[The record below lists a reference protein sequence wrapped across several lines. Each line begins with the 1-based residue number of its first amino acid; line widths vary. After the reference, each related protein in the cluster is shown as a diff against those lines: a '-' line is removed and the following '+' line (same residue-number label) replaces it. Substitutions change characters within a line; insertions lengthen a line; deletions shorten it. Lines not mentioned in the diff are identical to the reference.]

1 MGITLQQFRVDLQQ
15 PWQRALV
22 LIALVPLF
30 PEYISF
36 FLVIAAAF
44 FAYKDLRQN
53 PRHIR
58 IDLIGKLLLGYS
70 CYMTLTCLYS
80 SQPLHSLAIAAMWL
94 FFFAVYLIV
103 TNMLTDADRFDGFL
117 LCITAVAGAV
127 GIIACIQYR
136 LNFFLDG
143 NTGSLWGWL
152 DKIVFDL
159 VPFEI
164 TQLHYALRAYS
175 TFPNPNMLAQYLV
188 MVAPFVACF
197 NFCERRHDLRY
208 FSRIC
213 LFLTFAGIMFSF
225 SRGGYV
231 ALLLLC
237 VGLILL
243 NIRHKFATVSL
254 YVVSA
259 LLFLPEEV
267 VNRLLTI
274 RRGVSSSGT
283 IANNAVNSIAPDIN
297 SAIIPEINTTTDII
311 NSAGAE
317 IAVSERWRIWLES
330 IGSIWERPLFGY
342 GAGTETTWTLFEE
355 ANINA
360 VHAHNIVL
368 QILLEGGIVA
378 LIIMALIG
386 FKVVKNSVELMRDG
400 YNNSFWIGFATLS
413 FAICFLVH
421 GIVDYP
427 LATPRMVCI
436 FITLL
441 SLCERSVHLYVGR
454 GINVRK
460 HIRARLKQRRN
471 PAQ

>member
-1 MGITLQQFRVDLQQ
+1 MGITLQQFRMDLKES
-15 PWQRALV
+15 WQRALI

-36 FLVIAAAF
+36 FLVIGAAI
-44 FAYKDLRQN
+44 FACKDLRQN
-53 PRHIR
+53 SRPIR
-58 IDLIGKLLLGYS
+58 IDLIGKLLLAYT
-70 CYMTLTCLYS
+70 CYMALTCLYS
-80 SQPLHSLAIAAMWL
+80 SQPLHSLAITAMW
-94 FFFAVYLIV
+94 FFFFTVYLIV

-117 LCITAVAGAV
+117 LCLTAVAGAV

-136 LNFFLDG
+136 LNFFLDN

-152 DKIVFDL
+152 DKIVFDI

-213 LFLTFAGIMFSF
+213 LFLTFAGILFSF

-237 VGLILL
+237 VGLIIL
-243 NIRHKFATVSL
+243 NIRHRFATVSL

-267 VNRLLTI
+267 VNRLVTI
-274 RRGVSSSGT
+274 RKGIANSGT
-283 IANNAVNSIAPDIN
+283 IANNAIN
-297 SAIIPEINTTTDII
+297 STVAPEVNTTTDII
-311 NSAGAE
+311 NSSGAE
-317 IAVSERWRIWLES
+317 IAVGERWKMWLES
-330 IGSIWERPLFGY
+330 FSAIGERPLLGY
-342 GAGTETTWTLFEE
+342 GAGTQTTWELFDK
-355 ANINA
+355 ADIHS

-368 QILLEGGIVA
+368 QILLEGGFIA

-386 FKVVKNSVELMRDG
+386 FKVIKNSIELMRDG
-400 YNNSFWIGFATLS
+400 YNNSFWIGFAVFG
-413 FAICFLVH
+413 FAVCFLAH
-421 GIVDYP
+421 GMVDYP
-427 LATPRMVCI
+427 LATPRLVCI

-441 SLCERSVHLYVGR
+441 ALCERSTSLYVGR
-454 GINVRK
+454 AIHVRR
-460 HIRARLKQRRN
+460 HIRARIKRRKQS
-471 PAQ
+471 

>member
-1 MGITLQQFRVDLQQ
+1 MGITLQQFRMDLQQ

-36 FLVIAAAF
+36 LLVIGAAI

-53 PRHIR
+53 PRRIR

-70 CYMTLTCLYS
+70 CYQMFTCLYS
-80 SQPLHSLAIAAMWL
+80 TQPLHSLAIAAMWL

-103 TNMLTDADRFDGFL
+103 TNMLTDAERFDGFL

-136 LNFFLDG
+136 LNFFLDS

-152 DKIVFDL
+152 DAIVFDL
-159 VPFEI
+159 IPFEI
-164 TQLHYALRAYS
+164 SQLHYALRAYS

-188 MVAPFVACF
+188 MAAPFVACF

-213 LFLTFAGIMFSF
+213 LFLTFAGILFSF
-225 SRGGYV
+225 SRGGYI

-237 VGLILL
+237 VALVIL
-243 NIRHKFATVSL
+243 NIRHRFATVSL
-254 YVVSA
+254 YVVSV

-267 VNRLLTI
+267 VNRLVTI
-274 RRGVSSSGT
+274 RTGVSNSGT
-283 IANNAVNSIAPDIN
+283 IANNAIN
-297 SAIIPEINTTTDII
+297 STIAPEINTTTDII

-317 IAVSERWRIWLES
+317 IAVSERWRIWFES
-330 IGSIWERPLFGY
+330 LSSILERPLFGY
-342 GAGTETTWTLFEE
+342 GVGTQTTFTLFEE

-368 QILLEGGIVA
+368 QILLEGGIIA

-386 FKVVKNSVELMRDG
+386 FKVIKNSIELMRDG
-400 YNNSFWIGFATLS
+400 YNNSFWIGFAILG
-413 FAICFLVH
+413 FAVCFLTH
-421 GIVDYP
+421 GMVDYP

-441 SLCERSVHLYVGR
+441 SLCERSIHLYVGR
-454 GINVRK
+454 GISVYG
-460 HIRARLKQRRN
+460 HIRSRLKRRRAKSKAN
-471 PAQ
+471 

>member
-1 MGITLQQFRVDLQQ
+1 MGITLQQFRMDLQQ

-22 LIALVPLF
+22 MIALVPLF

-36 FLVIAAAF
+36 FLVIAAAI
-44 FAYKDLRQN
+44 FAYKDLKQN

-58 IDLIGKLLLGYS
+58 IDLIGKLLLGYT
-70 CYMTLTCLYS
+70 CYMALTSLYS
-80 SQPLHSLAIAAMWL
+80 AQPLHSLAIATMWL
-94 FFFAVYLIV
+94 FFFAAYLII

-152 DKIVFDL
+152 DRIVFDL

-164 TQLHYALRAYS
+164 TQLNYALRAYS

-208 FSRIC
+208 FSRVC

-225 SRGGYV
+225 SRGGYI

-237 VGLILL
+237 VGLIVL
-243 NIRHKFATVSL
+243 NIRHRFATVSL

-259 LLFLPEEV
+259 ILFLPEEV
-267 VNRLLTI
+267 VNRLITI
-274 RRGVSSSGT
+274 RKGVSNSSI
-283 IANNAVNSIAPDIN
+283 IANNAIN
-297 SAIIPEINTTTDII
+297 STITPNLNTTTDII

-317 IAVSERWRIWLES
+317 IAVSERWRIWFES
-330 IGSIWERPLFGY
+330 LTSIWERPVLGY

-378 LIIMALIG
+378 LVIMALIG
-386 FKVVKNSVELMRDG
+386 FKVVKNSIELMRDG
-400 YNNSFWIGFATLS
+400 YNNSFWIGFAILS
-413 FAICFLVH
+413 FALCFLVH
-421 GIVDYP
+421 GMVDYP

-436 FITLL
+436 FITML

-454 GINVRK
+454 SISVRR
-460 HIRARLKQRRN
+460 HIRSRLTRKR
-471 PAQ
+471 AQA

>member
-1 MGITLQQFRVDLQQ
+1 MGITLQQFRMDLQQ

-36 FLVIAAAF
+36 FLVIAAAI
-44 FAYKDLRQN
+44 FAYKDLKLNSR
-53 PRHIR
+53 PIR
-58 IDLIGKLLLGYS
+58 IDSIGKILLGYT
-70 CYMTLTCLYS
+70 CYMALTSLYS
-80 SQPLHSLAIAAMWL
+80 TQPLHSLAIAAMWL
-94 FFFAVYLIV
+94 FFFIVYLIV

-136 LNFFLDG
+136 LNFFLDD
-143 NTGSLWGWL
+143 NMGSLWGWL
-152 DKIVFDL
+152 DRIVFNL

-164 TQLHYALRAYS
+164 TQLNYALRAYS

-208 FSRIC
+208 FSRVC

-225 SRGGYV
+225 SRGGYI

-237 VGLILL
+237 VGLIVL
-243 NIRHKFATVSL
+243 NIRHRFATVSL

-259 LLFLPEEV
+259 ILFLPEEV
-267 VNRLLTI
+267 VNRLITI
-274 RRGVSSSGT
+274 RKGVSNSST
-283 IANNAVNSIAPDIN
+283 IANNAIN
-297 SAIIPEINTTTDII
+297 STITPDLNTTTDII
-311 NSAGAE
+311 NNAGAE
-317 IAVSERWRIWLES
+317 IAVSERWRIWFES
-330 IGSIWERPLFGY
+330 LSNIWERPILGY

-355 ANINA
+355 ANVNA

-368 QILLEGGIVA
+368 QILLEGGIIA
-378 LIIMALIG
+378 LAIMALIG
-386 FKVVKNSVELMRDG
+386 FRVIKNSIELMRDG
-400 YNNSFWIGFATLS
+400 YNNSFWIGFAMLS
-413 FAICFLVH
+413 FALCFLLH
-421 GIVDYP
+421 GMVDYP

-436 FITLL
+436 FITIL
-441 SLCERSVHLYVGR
+441 SLCERSIHLYVGR
-454 GINVRK
+454 RISVRRR
-460 HIRARLKQRRN
+460 IRSHLRRRR
-471 PAQ
+471 AQS

>member
-36 FLVIAAAF
+36 FLVIGAAI
-44 FAYKDLRQN
+44 FAYKDIKQN

-58 IDLIGKLLLGYS
+58 IDLIGKLLLGYT
-70 CYMTLTCLYS
+70 CYMALTCLYS
-80 SQPLHSLAIAAMWL
+80 TQPLHSLAIAAMWL
-94 FFFAVYLIV
+94 FFFVVYLIV

-117 LCITAVAGAV
+117 LCITAIAGAV
-127 GIIACIQYR
+127 GMIACIQYR
-136 LNFFLDG
+136 LNFFLDS
-143 NTGSLWGWL
+143 NTGSVWGWL

-188 MVAPFVACF
+188 MAAPFVACF
-197 NFCERRHDLRY
+197 NFCERRHDLRF

-213 LFLTFAGIMFSF
+213 LFLTFAGILFSF

-237 VGLILL
+237 IGLILL
-243 NIRHKFATVSL
+243 NIRHRFATVSL
-254 YVVSA
+254 YVVTVV
-259 LLFLPEEV
+259 LFLPEEV
-267 VNRLLTI
+267 VNRLVTI
-274 RRGVSSSGT
+274 RKGVSNSGT
-283 IANNAVNSIAPDIN
+283 IANNAIN
-297 SAIIPEINTTTDII
+297 STVAPEVNTTTDII

-317 IAVSERWRIWLES
+317 IAISERWRIWLDS
-330 IGSIWERPLFGY
+330 LANIWERPLFGY
-342 GAGTETTWTLFEE
+342 GAGTQTTWTLFEE

-368 QILLEGGIVA
+368 QILLEGGIIA

-386 FKVVKNSVELMRDG
+386 FKVIKNGIELMRDG
-400 YNNSFWIGFATLS
+400 YNNSFWIGFAVIS
-413 FAICFLVH
+413 FAACFLIH
-421 GIVDYP
+421 GMVDYP
-427 LATPRMVCI
+427 LATPRLVCF

-441 SLCERSVHLYVGR
+441 AVCERSIFIYVGHGISVR
-454 GINVRK
+454 G
-460 HIRARLKQRRN
+460 HIRSRLKRR
-471 PAQ
+471 QKILK

>member
-36 FLVIAAAF
+36 FLVIGAAI

-80 SQPLHSLAIAAMWL
+80 TQPLHSLAIAAMWL
-94 FFFAVYLIV
+94 FFFVVYLIV
-103 TNMLTDADRFDGFL
+103 SNMLTDTDRFDGFL
-117 LCITAVAGAV
+117 LCITAIAGAV
-127 GIIACIQYR
+127 GIIACVQYR
-136 LNFFLDG
+136 LNFFLDS
-143 NTGSLWGWL
+143 NTGSVWGWL

-188 MVAPFVACF
+188 MAAPFVACF
-197 NFCERRHDLRY
+197 NFCERRHDLRF

-213 LFLTFAGIMFSF
+213 LFLTFAGILFSF

-237 VGLILL
+237 IGLVLL
-243 NIRHKFATVSL
+243 NLRHRFATVSL
-254 YVVSA
+254 YVVSV

-267 VNRLLTI
+267 VNRLVTI
-274 RRGVSSSGT
+274 RKGVSSSST
-283 IANNAVNSIAPDIN
+283 IANNAIN
-297 SAIIPEINTTTDII
+297 STVAPEVNTTTDII

-317 IAVSERWRIWLES
+317 IAISERWRIWLDS
-330 IGSIWERPLFGY
+330 LGNIWERPLFGY
-342 GAGTETTWTLFEE
+342 GAGTQTTWTLFEE
-355 ANINA
+355 ADISA

-368 QILLEGGIVA
+368 QILLEGGIIA

-386 FKVVKNSVELMRDG
+386 FKVIKNGIELMRDG
-400 YNNSFWIGFATLS
+400 YNNSFWIGFAVIG

-421 GIVDYP
+421 GMVDYP
-427 LATPRMVCI
+427 LATPRLVCI

-441 SLCERSVHLYVGR
+441 ALCERSIYLYVGHGISVR
-454 GINVRK
+454 G
-460 HIRARLKQRRN
+460 HIRSRLKRRRKN
-471 PAQ
+471 V

>member
-1 MGITLQQFRVDLQQ
+1 MGITLQQFRMDLQQ

-36 FLVIAAAF
+36 LLVIGAAI

-53 PRHIR
+53 PRRIR
-58 IDLIGKLLLGYS
+58 IDFIGKLLLGYS
-70 CYMTLTCLYS
+70 CYQTFTCLYS
-80 SQPLHSLAIAAMWL
+80 TQPLHSLAIAAMWL

-103 TNMLTDADRFDGFL
+103 INMLTDADRFDGFL

-136 LNFFLDG
+136 LNFFLDS

-152 DKIVFDL
+152 DAIVFDL
-159 VPFEI
+159 IPFEI

-188 MVAPFVACF
+188 MAAPFVACF

-213 LFLTFAGIMFSF
+213 LFLTFAGILFSF
-225 SRGGYV
+225 SRGGYI

-237 VGLILL
+237 VALVIL
-243 NIRHKFATVSL
+243 NIRHRFATVSL
-254 YVVSA
+254 YVVSV

-267 VNRLLTI
+267 VNRLVTI
-274 RRGVSSSGT
+274 RTGVSNSGT
-283 IANNAVNSIAPDIN
+283 IANNAIN
-297 SAIIPEINTTTDII
+297 STIAPEINTTTDII

-317 IAVSERWRIWLES
+317 IAVSERWRIWFES
-330 IGSIWERPLFGY
+330 LNSIWERPLFGY
-342 GAGTETTWTLFEE
+342 GTGTQTTFSLFEE

-368 QILLEGGIVA
+368 QILLEGGIIA
-378 LIIMALIG
+378 LVIMALIG
-386 FKVVKNSVELMRDG
+386 FKVIKNSIELMRDG
-400 YNNSFWIGFATLS
+400 YNNSFWIGFAVLG
-413 FAICFLVH
+413 FAVCFLIH
-421 GIVDYP
+421 GMVDYP

-436 FITLL
+436 FITML
-441 SLCERSVHLYVGR
+441 SLCERSIYVYVGR
-454 GINVRK
+454 GISVRG
-460 HIRARLKQRRN
+460 HIRSRLKRRRAN
-471 PAQ
+471 AKAN